1 MKTFNT
7 TDTVIILCHFTDE
20 LRLTETKEMG
30 RKPQQRDAKGAK
42 RRQTEERRGV
52 KSKRGWEDIIHF
64 FLCKYEDCYLPKTKM
79 QLSAF
84 SYYSE

>member
-1 MKTFNT
+1 
-7 TDTVIILCHFTDE
+7 
-20 LRLTETKEMG
+20 MG

-52 KSKRGWEDIIHF
+52 KSKRGWEDITHF
-64 FLCKYEDCYLPKTKM
+64 VLCKYGEACYLPKAKM